1 MNRQEILMNYAQ
13 AKYQAQRLDDIA
25 DRIERLANSNMDSSL
40 KTLQVA
46 WKSDNSPQFY
56 TKAETVRSAI
66 LTDAA
71 NIRKVAASIRA
82 TAEAVKNADL
92 RALEIAQARTYNV

>member
-13 AKYQAQRLDDIA
+13 AKFQAQRLDDIA
-25 DRIERLANSNMDSSL
+25 NRIEKLANVTMESSL
-40 KTLQVA
+40 STLHSA
-46 WKSDNSPQFY
+46 WKSDNSPQFF
-56 TKAETVRSAI
+56 TKAETVRDAI

-71 NIRKVAASIRA
+71 NIRKVAGSIRS

-92 RALEIAQARTYNV
+92 RALEIAKTRI